1 MSSIACIK
9 DYATLETRMMFA
21 LPLVQPVQDFSR
33 YLPSSDSNDI
43 GQGPDASANGPP
55 QRRQNTTAHP
65 TSTIAALKNAA
76 ALIEQRKIA
85 IARFGA
91 TWIKPPGVSKTLQ
104 AETEEKQER
113 EEQEILAR
121 REQMMLDMQ
130 AQQEAEEARQRAAA
144 EDAMDEL
151 DGEGDRD
158 LDDDVPEGSTMGMDA
173 DLSAEEEGGLT
184 DDDAGASDE
193 EATTEADMTFND
205 GSLIEGSMLHP
216 GMEDEEN
223 SAVQRELQE
232 QERYAQIEEAELTGA
247 TQEEYELGME
257 GNLDDSVPEA
267 GSYQHTDTEL
277 EDDDSD
283 DDVDTSFSASIPQ
296 PSAGPSIFNTRR
308 SMGGRLSGGSS
319 ASRASL
325 GARDVSSL
333 LDSSF
338 VSSSPAMGRP
348 RAGNNRGTRPR

>member
-1 MSSIACIK
+1 
-9 DYATLETRMMFA
+9 MMFA

-65 TSTIAALKNAA
+65 TSTIAALKNDE

-223 SAVQRELQE
+223 SAVQRE
-232 QERYAQIEEAELTGA
+232 
-247 TQEEYELGME
+247 
-257 GNLDDSVPEA
+257 
-267 GSYQHTDTEL
+267 
-277 EDDDSD
+277 
-283 DDVDTSFSASIPQ
+283 
-296 PSAGPSIFNTRR
+296 
-308 SMGGRLSGGSS
+308 
-319 ASRASL
+319 
-325 GARDVSSL
+325 
-333 LDSSF
+333 
-338 VSSSPAMGRP
+338 
-348 RAGNNRGTRPR
+348 